1 MTTLQDTYTD
11 RFKNFLEPV
20 ANEIELFLDDLLGQH
35 SAVCSIK
42 ARPKGIVS
50 FLEKA
55 ERKQDAT
62 PRYTDPLNQIQDQV
76 GALVT
81 TRFLAD
87 IDAIE
92 SVILENFRPIE
103 KRLIQPD
110 SEYEFGYVGRHFILF
125 LPTDVWSPIDPNPPV
140 RFFELQIK
148 TLFQYAWSETNHKI
162 GYKPSSKLSSEERKL
177 TAFIAAQ
184 AWGADRAVN
193 ELYEKL
199 FHNSKNEVANA

>member
-1 MTTLQDTYTD
+1 MTTLQEEYTQ
-11 RFKNFLEPV
+11 RFRNFLTP
-20 ANEIELFLDDLLGQH
+20 AAKGIEEFLEEVLGQH
-35 SAVCSIK
+35 SGVCSVK
-42 ARPKGIVS
+42 TRPKGMES

-55 ERKQDAT
+55 GRKNGET
-62 PRYTDPLNQIQDQV
+62 PRYSDPLNQIQDQI

-87 IDAIE
+87 VAVIE
-92 SVILENFRPIE
+92 SIIQDSFSSIE
-103 KRLIQPD
+103 KKLLQPE
-110 SEYEFGYVGRHFILF
+110 SNYEFGYIGRHFILF
-125 LPTDVWSPIDPNPPV
+125 IPTDVWSPLTQDPPI

-162 GYKPSSKLSSEERKL
+162 GYKQLSRLDIEEKKL
-177 TAFIAAQ
+177 TAYIAAQ

-199 FHNSKNEVANA
+199 LKKPEDGEADA